1 MPCGGPTQKPE
12 PRSKRYGPKWQRT
25 AILGVFFFPAG
36 PVPLYILQDGPAS
49 LGARKVLRPIC
60 GRSGIFPATTG
71 PDKKKKK
78 KNKNQRWWCVSQ
90 RQPATTNARTTS
102 NQTSTLTSTSL
113 WRIRPGARDPPP
125 APCMSAWAFACHM
138 TWLTAP
144 VLLNGGSVCLGV
156 CHAGACAHT
165 CVGIYHV
172 PVACRWRR
180 CVRLWARGPCVS
192 RLCTWAI
199 CGARAFVRACVCV
212 TRL

>member
-1 MPCGGPTQKPE
+1 VPCGGPTQKPE

-78 KNKNQRWWCVSQ
+78 KKKKKKNQRWWCVSQ

-165 CVGIYHV
+165 HEWAFITSPWRVVGV
-172 PVACRWRR
+172 
-180 CVRLWARGPCVS
+180 G
-192 RLCTWAI
+192 
-199 CGARAFVRACVCV
+199 ACVCGRV
-212 TRL
+212 GRACRVCARGRFAAPGRLCVHVFV